1 MSKEQ
6 KEALE
11 KVVSLGICEDFYLAG
26 GTAIFIKY
34 GHRFS
39 EDFDYFSFP
48 EKRFDSFSLSR
59 QVDKIK
65 AVKWLYQGKDT
76 LIFLLNK
83 IKFSFFEYSYPL
95 LEKPEKNKELGIFI
109 ASDKDIACMKAVAIA
124 QRGSKKDFFDLW
136 FLMKKY
142 NWNLKALKEMIEKKY
157 KNLDF
162 SIVLKSLVYFEE
174 ARNEVYED
182 IEPYWEEVEEFFK
195 ESVKEYLKI
204 AKEHSN
210 E

>member
-1 MSKEQ
+1 
-6 KEALE
+6 
-11 KVVSLGICEDFYLAG
+11 
-26 GTAIFIKY
+26 
-34 GHRFS
+34 
-39 EDFDYFSFP
+39 
-48 EKRFDSFSLSR
+48 
-59 QVDKIK
+59 
-65 AVKWLYQGKDT
+65 
-76 LIFLLNK
+76 
-83 IKFSFFEYSYPL
+83 
-95 LEKPEKNKELGIFI
+95 
-109 ASDKDIACMKAVAIA
+109 MKAVAIA